1 MNSKIEICHFH
12 IEWCAADGKMQDGK
26 LEWSTSYYTVH
37 YLKYRSQCDIREL
50 LQKLREYWLP
60 FTHQSDVR
68 SGWRI
73 FESGFVRADA
83 ASDRECHRE
92 SECHVLDCSIRSLR
106 SGIKDPW
113 KCDTRQNPILGTVCL
128 LTIRNVSVVGLVWS
142 HTSVCFEIYYFL
154 SLTL

>member
-1 MNSKIEICHFH
+1 
-12 IEWCAADGKMQDGK
+12 MQDGK

-113 KCDTRQNPILGTVCL
+113 KCDTRQNPILGTGCL
-128 LTIRNVSVVGLVWS
+128 LTKSE
-142 HTSVCFEIYYFL
+142 CFSGWL
-154 SLTL
+154 SLIAHFCMFRDLLFFKSHSLVPVRCRV

>member
-1 MNSKIEICHFH
+1 MMRGGRQDARREVRMKHFVLHSTLLEIQVSMRYQ
-12 IEWCAADGKMQDGK
+12 GT
-26 LEWSTSYYTVH
+26 TSETSRI
-37 YLKYRSQCDIREL
+37 LTA
-50 LQKLREYWLP
+50 

-113 KCDTRQNPILGTVCL
+113 KCDTRQNPILGTGCL
-128 LTIRNVSVVGLVWS
+128 LTKSE
-142 HTSVCFEIYYFL
+142 CFSGWL
-154 SLTL
+154 SLIAHFCMFRDLLFFKSHSLVPVRCRV